1 MLEHEA
7 MAERGKKA
15 YGSRDNT
22 TLSDPVKVAN
32 DYKKYCKQWDLDPK
46 DQENYH
52 NFIAEE
58 YPDLKDSMLMN
69 REVMSRIY

>member
-1 MLEHEA
+1 MDREA
-7 MAERGKKA
+7 AALRGKQIF
-15 YGSRDNT
+15 GSRENT
-22 TLSDPVKVAN
+22 TLSDPVKVTS
-32 DYKKYCKQWDLDPK
+32 DYRKYCKQWDLDPK